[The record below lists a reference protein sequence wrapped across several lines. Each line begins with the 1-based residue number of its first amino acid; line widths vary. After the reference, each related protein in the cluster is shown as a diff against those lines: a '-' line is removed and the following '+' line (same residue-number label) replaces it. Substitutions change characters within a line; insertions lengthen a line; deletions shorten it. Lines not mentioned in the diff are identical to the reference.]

1 MEQRYGRANDGS
13 SQLHSDPSPEWTSVG
28 ADEGDDSIF
37 LSAFSISFRFCLIV
51 DFFDLSVMEVI
62 LMMLRMLQDM
72 VDWLVVVVNRIHN
85 DLMKLIVSII

>member
-37 LSAFSISFRFCLIV
+37 LSAFSISFRFCLIF
-51 DFFDLSVMEVI
+51 DFFDLSVMEV
-62 LMMLRMLQDM
+62 ML
-72 VDWLVVVVNRIHN
+72 
-85 DLMKLIVSII
+85 